1 MQTAVVSI
9 LDDARLF
16 FSAQTD
22 FAALQDN
29 FDFLNPSNRHWSH
42 SNCKDSEKEPHDAWC
57 NDADTYLKVG
67 FLILYCI
74 LSWCD
79 DGFQG
84 STFEFI
90 WTKNCKKNFLKEIYT
105 KKRKRWW
112 KEKKIRVNLVG
123 KMITFFVLLS
133 GTAKKCFYFAERKM
147 ERKLK
152 MDVKSN
158 LDGDYIVKISSSK
171 KGQYKPK

>member
-1 MQTAVVSI
+1 M
-9 LDDARLF
+9 
-16 FSAQTD
+16 TD
-22 FAALQDN
+22 FKAL
-29 FDFLNPSNRHWSH
+29 L
-42 SNCKDSEKEPHDAWC
+42 
-57 NDADTYLKVG
+57 
-67 FLILYCI
+67 
-74 LSWCD
+74 LSLF
-79 DGFQG
+79 GRK
-84 STFEFI
+84 I
-90 WTKNCKKNFLKEIYT
+90 AKKNFLKEIYT

>member
-1 MQTAVVSI
+1 M
-9 LDDARLF
+9 
-16 FSAQTD
+16 
-22 FAALQDN
+22 
-29 FDFLNPSNRHWSH
+29 
-42 SNCKDSEKEPHDAWC
+42 
-57 NDADTYLKVG
+57 G

-158 LDGDYIVKISSSK
+158 LDRDYIVKISSSK
-171 KGQYKPK
+171 KGQYKPKYNQKHCFYNIFQPRCQEPMLLWLKKSKYIWQKIN

>member
-1 MQTAVVSI
+1 MMRDYFFQLRQILQHYKTILISWTPVIDIGRTVIAKIQKRNPMMLDAMMQI
-9 LDDARLF
+9 LTF
-16 FSAQTD
+16 
-22 FAALQDN
+22 
-29 FDFLNPSNRHWSH
+29 
-42 SNCKDSEKEPHDAWC
+42 K
-57 NDADTYLKVG
+57 KVG

-133 GTAKKCFYFAERKM
+133 GTAKNVFTLQNEKWRE
-147 ERKLK
+147 
-152 MDVKSN
+152 N
-158 LDGDYIVKISSSK
+158 
-171 KGQYKPK
+171 

>member
-1 MQTAVVSI
+1 MMWDYFFQLRQI
-9 LDDARLF
+9 LQHYKTILISWTPVIDIGR
-16 FSAQTD
+16 TV
-22 FAALQDN
+22 
-29 FDFLNPSNRHWSH
+29 
-42 SNCKDSEKEPHDAWC
+42 NCKDSEKEPHDAWC

-171 KGQYKPK
+171 KGQYKPKSPKTLFL